1 MDKDKKYL
9 DIEGLTLYDSFSKE
23 RTEGFVTDTID
34 PLVTEI
40 NSVGNSVKELGVCGD
55 VEGTMTLTGGVVK
68 DYVDKQL
75 ESVSKV
81 ITESKALYYRRENG
95 EFVYAYKEATGT
107 AVSGMTYYER
117 TGTGASSDPYV
128 YVEKVVEEGVSVE
141 GLYVRGG
148 RYTTTNPSE
157 EELNY
162 PVLDEEGNHKTEEVT
177 MVDNSTQIAVM
188 AILREYTTISD
199 AEILDMFV
207 EEQ

>member
-40 NSVGNSVKELGVCGD
+40 NLVGNSVKELGVCGE

-81 ITESKALYYRRENG
+81 TTESKALYYRRENG
-95 EFVYAYKEATGT
+95 DFVYAYKEATGT
-107 AVSGMTYYER
+107 AVSGTTYYER
-117 TGTGASSDPYV
+117 TGAGTSSDPYV

-162 PVLDEEGNHKTEEVT
+162 PVLDEEGNQKTEDVNVMDT
-177 MVDNSTQIAVM
+177 STQNAVISIM
-188 AILREYTTISD
+188 RKYTTISD
-199 AEILDMFV
+199 TEILDMFV
-207 EEQ
+207 TEE